1 MSESPVRTNTE
12 ERTVEREET
21 TEEVGVDV
29 CPECE
34 GTLHNDAE
42 HGETVCADCGLV
54 VEEREIDRGPEWR
67 AFDAGEKDRKSRV
80 GAPTTEMMHDKGL
93 STNIGWQDKDAYGRT
108 LSSKQR
114 RKMQRLRTWNE
125 RFRTRDSKERN
136 LKQALGEIDR
146 MASAL
151 GLPKNVRETA
161 SVIYRRALEDDLLP
175 GRSIEGVGT
184 ASLYAAARQAGTPRS
199 LDEIA
204 AVSRVEKMEL
214 TRTYRYVVRELGLEV
229 APADPESYIPR
240 FASELDLSDESEREA
255 RRLIEGART
264 NGILSGKSPVGIAAA
279 AIYAAALLSNERVT
293 QSEVS
298 EVANVSE
305 VTIRNRYK
313 ELLEPEE
320 VVL

>member
-1 MSESPVRTNTE
+1 
-12 ERTVEREET
+12 
-21 TEEVGVDV
+21 
-29 CPECE
+29 
-34 GTLHNDAE
+34 
-42 HGETVCADCGLV
+42 
-54 VEEREIDRGPEWR
+54 
-67 AFDAGEKDRKSRV
+67 
-80 GAPTTEMMHDKGL
+80 
-93 STNIGWQDKDAYGRT
+93 
-108 LSSKQR
+108 
-114 RKMQRLRTWNE
+114 
-125 RFRTRDSKERN
+125 
-136 LKQALGEIDR
+136 
-146 MASAL
+146 
-151 GLPKNVRETA
+151 
-161 SVIYRRALEDDLLP
+161 
-175 GRSIEGVGT
+175 
-184 ASLYAAARQAGTPRS
+184 
-199 LDEIA
+199 
-204 AVSRVEKMEL
+204 MEL

-264 NGILSGKSPVGIAAA
+264 TGILSGKSPVGIAAA